1 MVLINIWFFQEEQRM
16 VEDEDAYFGD
26 EFDDDL
32 RDGLSFYSRLLLSSL
47 WFLWVGEFWVS
58 LIWANCD

>member
-1 MVLINIWFFQEEQRM
+1 M

-47 WFLWVGEFWVS
+47 WFFVGWGLRVS